1 MDTTN
6 APQMVDHLS
15 KSLNFT
21 PFETRWLPNSAKLL
35 LGGQTPGAKG
45 VLQVLQ
51 LDKTE
56 LKLVKEMSQTEG
68 VKCGSFGASDY

>member
-15 KSLNFT
+15 KSLGFT
-21 PFETRWLPNSAKLL
+21 PFETRWLPNSAKLV
-35 LGGQTPGAKG
+35 LGGQTPSAKG

-56 LKLVKEMSQTEG
+56 LKLVKELPQT
-68 VKCGSFGASDY
+68 